1 MDWTAP
7 LPQLT
12 QNLNALLSRAKPQDV
27 LQAVLGGPRKTAM
40 VSSFGA
46 DSVVLLHM
54 VSRLDRDVPILFLD
68 TEMLFP
74 ETLRYQS
81 EVAETLGLTNVQV
94 IKPNR
99 DEVFL
104 RDTDGL
110 LHRADTDACCHLRKT
125 RPLQKALSGYETW
138 ITGRKRFQAATRA
151 DMPVFENEGGK
162 RLKVNPLATWE
173 TKDIAAYIDAHN
185 LPRHPLVARGY
196 PSVGCA
202 PCTHPV
208 APGQDPRS
216 GRWAG
221 QDKVECGI
229 HFENGKFVRGT
240 QPDTGPAPT
249 KAPEDA

>member
-1 MDWTAP
+1 MDCSVSLQRLITQLDATLGDAEP
-7 LPQLT
+7 LEVLRAVIEGPQKI
-12 QNLNALLSRAKPQDV
+12 AL
-27 LQAVLGGPRKTAM
+27 

-54 VSRLDRDVPILFLD
+54 VSQIDPDVPVLFLD

-74 ETLRYQS
+74 ETLTYQRD
-81 EVAETLGLTNVQV
+81 VAKTLGLTNVQ
-94 IKPNR
+94 IIRPDR
-99 DEVFL
+99 GEVFA

-110 LHRADTDACCHLRKT
+110 LHRADTNACCHLRKT
-125 RPLQKALSGYETW
+125 RPLQKALEGYDGW
-138 ITGRKRFQAATRA
+138 ITGRKRFQSATRDA
-151 DMPVFENEGGK
+151 LPVFENEGGK

-173 TKDIAAYIDAHN
+173 PSQIAAYIDAHD

-196 PSVGCA
+196 PSIGCA

-221 QDKVECGI
+221 QDKTECGI
-229 HFENGKFVRGT
+229 HFQDGKFVRGT
-240 QPDTGPAPT
+240 PT
-249 KAPEDA
+249 PELRETQDA

>member
-1 MDWTAP
+1 MDWTSP
-7 LPQLT
+7 LPHLASD
-12 QNLNALLSRAKPQDV
+12 LNAFLGRSDAQDI
-27 LQAVLGGPRKTAM
+27 LHAVLAGPRKTAL

-54 VSRLDRDVPILFLD
+54 ASQIDRDVPVLFLD

-81 EVAETLGLTNVQV
+81 DVAETLGLTNVQIV
-94 IKPNR
+94 KPNR
-99 DEVFL
+99 NEVFA
-104 RDTDGL
+104 RDVDGL
-110 LHRADTDACCHLRKT
+110 LHRADTNACCHLRKT
-125 RPLQKALSGYETW
+125 RPLQNALEGYEAW

-151 DMPVFENEGGK
+151 EMPVFENEGGK
-162 RLKVNPLATWE
+162 RLKVNPLATWD

-240 QPDTGPAPT
+240 EPAPT
-249 KAPEDA
+249 KTPEEA